1 MGDQK
6 DKALNKDMAKGT
18 ISDILDDTD
27 IFAFGEELNNI
38 VKMPLFI
45 KEVDT
50 DYLMEMPN
58 DTIH

>member
-6 DKALNKDMAKGT
+6 DKTLNKDMAKGT
-18 ISDILDDTD
+18 VSDILDDTD
-27 IFAFGEELNNI
+27 IFAFGEELNKI

>member
-1 MGDQK
+1 
-6 DKALNKDMAKGT
+6 MAKGT
-18 ISDILDDTD
+18 VSDILDDTD
-27 IFAFGEELNNI
+27 IFAFGEELNKI